1 MSTSAT
7 EVSIHAV
14 SPPLGVQLVSTAGTA
29 ATAAY
34 LSVSA
39 TAATAPAHAGTA
51 GGGGFADAAAGA
63 AGAAGAAA
71 AGAAGAAAAG
81 ASVVAGAVAW
91 AKAAAGAQPMNT
103 AVASAGARRESLR
116 LNIIVGDSN
125 LEWEATR
132 RRLERVHVL
141 LARTDPH
148 RRVEAV
154 NEDFAVT
161 DLAGARGGNDRLN
174 YLVGN
179 VCVHRDFDFQLGEET
194 HGIFRPAI
202 NFRMPL
208 LSTVALDLCNRQTV
222 HSDGGERIA
231 HLLQLERLYDRH
243 YDFHKPRP
251 IVTRRGAV
259 LEPNRSRAVRS
270 ERKRA
275 PPDETLQGAC
285 HDLPSGLTI

>member
-7 EVSIHAV
+7 DVSIHAV

-34 LSVSA
+34 FSVSG

-71 AGAAGAAAAG
+71 AGAAGAAGAAAAG
-81 ASVVAGAVAW
+81 ASVVAGAAAW
-91 AKAAAGAQPMNT
+91 ATAAAGAQPMKS

-116 LNIIVGDSN
+116 LNIIVRDSS
-125 LEWEATR
+125 LEWEAA

-161 DLAGARGGNDRLN
+161 DLAGARRSNDRLN
-174 YLVGN
+174 HFVGD
-179 VCVHRDFDFQLGEET
+179 VRVYRDFDFQLGEET
-194 HGIFRPAI
+194 HGVFRPAI
-202 NFRMPL
+202 NFCMPL

-231 HLLQLERLYDRH
+231 HLLQLERLYNRH

-251 IVTRRGAV
+251 IVTRRGGV

-270 ERKRA
+270 ERERA

-285 HDLPSGLTI
+285 HG